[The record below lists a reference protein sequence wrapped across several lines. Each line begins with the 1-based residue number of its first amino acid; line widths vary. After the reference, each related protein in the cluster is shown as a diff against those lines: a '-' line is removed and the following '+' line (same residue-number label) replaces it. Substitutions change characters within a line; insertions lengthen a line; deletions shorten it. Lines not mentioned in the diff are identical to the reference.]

1 MDACAR
7 RNSEHKLDSVIS
19 IIHRPDSNN
28 NEVITCAQCSKPRCL
43 EICPSGA
50 ITKREADGIV
60 LVDQSRC
67 AGCGLCALACSY
79 GGMHYNL
86 KLNKACKCD
95 MCGGEPKCVEAC
107 PYGVL
112 SLAKSYPIYERLQ
125 EDIMQPGTSLCVG
138 CGADLAFRFFFKI
151 LDTKDLI
158 IYGSPGCFLPEIW
171 QTVATTTLSSLM
183 TTVASTMTGA
193 SRYFRKVGKDAT
205 LVAFVGDGTTADIGF
220 QPLSAAAER
229 GEHVIYVCY
238 DNEAYQNTGIQRSS
252 TTPYGAWTMTDQI
265 GVKGSGKTQP
275 AKNVPLIMAMHGIRY
290 TATVSIS
297 HLEDFA
303 KKIAKAKT
311 AAKEGFVYIHILAPC
326 PTGWRA
332 QPEDCIEMARLAV
345 ETNFFPLW
353 EAERGKFC
361 FTHLPKSIKPIAE
374 FTDLQGR
381 FRHLTKQQLDELQSI
396 VNNRFATIDALTKI
410 KSDI

>member
-1 MDACAR
+1 M
-7 RNSEHKLDSVIS
+7 
-19 IIHRPDSNN
+19 
-28 NEVITCAQCSKPRCL
+28 EV
-43 EICPSGA
+43 
-50 ITKREADGIV
+50 
-60 LVDQSRC
+60 
-67 AGCGLCALACSY
+67 
-79 GGMHYNL
+79 
-86 KLNKACKCD
+86 
-95 MCGGEPKCVEAC
+95 C

-112 SLAKSYPIYERLQ
+112 SLSKSYSINERLQ

-138 CGADLAFRFFFKI
+138 CGADLAFRFFFRI

-193 SRYFRKVGKDAT
+193 SRYFRKVGRDAT
-205 LVAFVGDGTTADIGF
+205 LVAFVGDGCTADIGF

-229 GEHVIYVCY
+229 GERVIYVCY

-265 GVKGSGKTQP
+265 GSKGSGKPQP
-275 AKNVPLIMAMHGIRY
+275 AKNVPLIMAMHGIAY
-290 TATVSIS
+290 AATISIS

-303 KKIAKAKT
+303 QKVEKAKAAVKD
-311 AAKEGFVYIHILAPC
+311 GFVYIHILAPC

-332 QPEDCIEMARLAV
+332 QPEDCVELAKMAV

-353 EAERGKFC
+353 EAEGSRFRI
-361 FTHLPKSIKPIAE
+361 TYQPKSVRPISE
-374 FTDLQGR
+374 FTNLQGR
-381 FRHLTKQQLDELQSI
+381 FRHLAKQQLDELQTI
-396 VNNRFATIDALTKI
+396 VNNKFTIIDMLTKTGI
-410 KSDI
+410 